1 MKKDHEL
8 FISILGALA
17 EQSGKRISPVAIDI
31 YIEELERFGMPIVN
45 STLKRFFAYAKFP
58 TIEDIKKAMGVNE
71 VADLT
76 DDEKARLVVSRV
88 VAAISKFGYTAIM
101 SEKRTAEL
109 KQFIGDDGWH
119 LVQSVGG
126 WNSICET
133 ETDDLPT
140 LTAQWRELAK
150 SMTHQK
156 YREAYL
162 ALSPEIKNLLLGD
175 GQ

>member
-45 STLKRFFAYAKFP
+45 ATLKRFFAYAKFP

-76 DDEKARLVVSRV
+76 DDEKARLLVSKIV
-88 VAAISKFGYTAIM
+88 GAISKFGYTALM
-101 SEKRTAEL
+101 SEKRTNEL
-109 KQFIGDDGWH
+109 KEYLGDDGWH
-119 LVQSVGG
+119 LVQSAGG
-126 WNSICET
+126 WNSLCET
-133 ETDDLPT
+133 ETDSLPT
-140 LTAQWRELAK
+140 VTAQWRELAK

-156 YREAYL
+156 HRDTYL
-162 ALSPEIKNLLLGD
+162 ALNPEIRNLLLGD